1 MTAAASAA
9 LRPDEISDGPFR
21 NFTLERARQ
30 EARDLEEWLL
40 SAEAKELSLHE
51 LELEQEQRMREVNR
65 LFLKAHI
72 EGRGN
77 GDVGDTVE
85 VRDREDPKIT
95 TFHSQHRLHERKVKT
110 IFGEIAIHRRA
121 YVAPGSPSIHPL
133 DESLGLPERSFS
145 YTLQQQLAKAAVQ
158 GPFDEA
164 LERVEERTGVEV
176 SKRMAEE
183 IVAEVAT
190 DFEVFYEGRRITAA
204 QARKTGPILVSAI
217 DCKGIPMIKREQ
229 AVKVVR
235 NGRGK
240 KPQKKKMATV
250 GTVFTQEPRVRTPEE
265 VVQSL
270 FEPESRKKV
279 QFHGPE
285 NKRVWASLEKS
296 KDELIRS
303 VAEEMARRDP
313 RVVKT
318 WVTLADGERALR
330 IRIEAHLGEKVIVIL
345 DLFHV
350 LEKLWKAA
358 YAFHAEGSDEAKQ
371 WVRERALRILR
382 GEVSQ
387 VVKGMRQSATKR
399 SLRGTKRKAV
409 TDAASYFYKRRKYMK
424 YDEYLA
430 AGLPIASGS
439 VEGAC
444 KNLIK
449 DRMERSGMRWGKKTA
464 EAILKLRAIYRSGD
478 WDEYSRFHTERE
490 HERLYPSGRWN
501 PVVAK

>member
-9 LRPDEISDGPFR
+9 LRPDKISDGPSR

-30 EARDLEEWLL
+30 QARQMEEWLL
-40 SAEAKELSLHE
+40 STEANELSLHE
-51 LELEQEQRMREVNR
+51 LELEQEERMREVNR

-72 EGRGN
+72 EGRGD
-77 GDVGDTVE
+77 GEVGDTVE
-85 VRDREDPKIT
+85 VRDREDPKIV
-95 TFHSQHRLHERKVKT
+95 TFHSQHRRHERSVKT
-110 IFGEIAIHRRA
+110 IFGEIPIRRRA
-121 YVAPGSPSIHPL
+121 YVAAGSASIHPL

-145 YTLQQQLAKAAVQ
+145 YTLQLQLSKAAVQ
-158 GPFDEA
+158 GPFEEA
-164 LERVEERTGVEV
+164 LERVEERTAVVV

-190 DFEVFYEGRRITAA
+190 DFEAFYEGRKITAA

-250 GTVFTQEPRVRTPEE
+250 ATVFTQEPRVRTAED

-270 FEPESRKKV
+270 FEPEARKKV
-279 QFHGPE
+279 QFPRPE

-296 KDELIRS
+296 KDEVILS

-313 RVVKT
+313 REVKIS
-318 WVTLADGERALR
+318 VALADGELALR
-330 IRIEAHLGEKVIVIL
+330 IRIEKHLVEKVIVIL

-358 YAFHAEGSDEAKQ
+358 YAFHAEGSEEAKQ
-371 WVRERALRILR
+371 WVRQRALRILR

-399 SLRGTKRKAV
+399 RLRGSKRKAV
-409 TDAASYFYKRRKYMK
+409 TAAASYFYKRRKYMK
-424 YDEYLA
+424 YAEYLE

-478 WDEYSRFHTERE
+478 WDEYSGFHIERAR
-490 HERLYPSGRWN
+490 ERLYPSGRWN
-501 PVVAK
+501 PVVEE